1 MGSRFLGTVPNR
13 ARPILNTRDY
23 DNARRQL
30 AEALAQ
36 PAWLREEGRIDA
48 LIVAVN
54 AFEHRFLAREPQVV
68 VEWAECV
75 YVPSLPG
82 TNSRRRWSDR
92 AD

>member
-1 MGSRFLGTVPNR
+1 MGTRFFGSIPNR

-36 PAWLREEGRIDA
+36 PAWLREEARIDA
-48 LIVAVN
+48 LILAVN
-54 AFEHRFLAREPQVV
+54 AFEHRFLSRESQVV

-75 YVPSLPG
+75 YMPPLQDG
-82 TNSRRRWSDR
+82 GRRRRWSDL
-92 AD
+92 AH